1 MNTEV
6 INEIF
11 KRRPAR
17 DFLRLYPSDKW
28 KVLIPDIFEIGVL
41 NLKNSFGTYK
51 FTKKQ
56 IQDILIDL
64 RNYKPDDD
72 EINNNNLNEQNL
84 EEDKNYN
91 EENNNNNNEEG
102 EYSEN
107 EENNEI
113 NDMNNNN
120 RENNININ
128 INKQKEEIKE
138 RTAGAE
144 VFIPDVNNMGIKV
157 NYNRP
162 KKQYNST
169 MEEIRERNIENK
181 RNIGYAESRIKYQIM
196 NDKKNHQMRKRKIS
210 NEEYNND
217 NDGNFSFNKNKN
229 QKQKNLNKNYVINFD
244 KNLNPEKPIE
254 IQKNRYEYNYN
265 NNINNNCSDF
275 NEEDIFKNFN
285 INNSNS
291 FNNNSN
297 SFNNNNDN
305 NINNN
310 QNVQNHLNNYKI
322 NMLNFPKFGF
332 ERGNLNNN

>member
-11 KRRPAR
+11 KRRHAR

-91 EENNNNNNEEG
+91 EENNNNEEE

-120 RENNININ
+120 RENNINTN

-210 NEEYNND
+210 NEEVLEF
-217 NDGNFSFNKNKN
+217 GE
-229 QKQKNLNKNYVINFD
+229 
-244 KNLNPEKPIE
+244 KNLNPKIL
-254 IQKNRYEYNYN
+254 
-265 NNINNNCSDF
+265 
-275 NEEDIFKNFN
+275 IF
-285 INNSNS
+285 
-291 FNNNSN
+291 
-297 SFNNNNDN
+297 
-305 NINNN
+305 
-310 QNVQNHLNNYKI
+310 
-322 NMLNFPKFGF
+322 
-332 ERGNLNNN
+332 